1 MLYMNPNTIT
11 NRRTMPAMDVYNEDS
26 FGKRMAWARKHM
38 VWTDSEGN
46 QCVGMDQHQFGR
58 LLRTTGSPR
67 GVRNVYV
74 SQLENNHNDPSR
86 EMMLKIAEVAGVT
99 VGFLLMETP
108 YPHLNPPEP
117 VYFSP
122 EADEA
127 ARLIDNVLNDEER
140 ERMLAVIRALAETA
154 KTDKGAPPQSRR
166 ITAMP
171 QAQRPNEFARRLIA
185 SENIPA
191 DGGGVCV

>member
-1 MLYMNPNTIT
+1 
-11 NRRTMPAMDVYNEDS
+11 
-26 FGKRMAWARKHM
+26 
-38 VWTDSEGN
+38 
-46 QCVGMDQHQFGR
+46 

-99 VGFLLMETP
+99 VGFLLMETDWP
-108 YPHLNPPEP
+108 YRGMPPESF
-117 VYFSP
+117 YFSP
-122 EADEA
+122 EADA
-127 ARLIDNVLNDEER
+127 VAQLIDDVKDDEER

-185 SENIPA
+185 SENVPA
-191 DGGGVCV
+191 DSGGVCV